1 MGSQNSDIPE
11 TSVLDNTTNK
21 PKMFFKQK
29 FILIQETWQKLKTS
43 LIKVDGVELIKQG
56 IKDET
61 TWRMTF

>member
-1 MGSQNSDIPE
+1 MGSSNLDIPE

-43 LIKVDGVELIKQG
+43 LIKVDGVELIK
-56 IKDET
+56 
-61 TWRMTF
+61 